1 MKTVVV
7 KFLIC
12 SITGLLTGI
21 LIGCTVMG
29 ALISYRID
37 SYHEKIVS
45 LENTVEENKIKYT
58 KLKESLEELD
68 KAKLI
73 VEDIIVYLIYDDDIE
88 EDNFNK
94 IEFERYVKSQY
105 ENILGKEVDTLD
117 MELLVEVVDRDVFIL
132 EEKEYTLKVEKILL
146 SKTFK
151 IWVTIKQI

>member
-1 MKTVVV
+1 MKTIVV

-12 SITGLLTGI
+12 SITGLLSGI

-37 SYHEKIVS
+37 NYHEKIVS

-68 KAKLI
+68 RAKFI
-73 VEDIIVYLIYDDDIE
+73 VEDIAVYLIYDNVK

-94 IEFERYVKSQY
+94 IEFEKYIKSQY
-105 ENILGKEVDTLD
+105 ENILGKEVDALD
-117 MELLVEVVDRDVFIL
+117 MELLVGVVDRDIFIL
-132 EEKEYTLKVEKILL
+132 EEKEYKLKVERILL

-151 IWVTIKQI
+151 IWVTIIQI